1 MAEVT
6 NEPLRVSV
14 VSADREVWSGSARQ
28 VVAKTTIGEIGILRG
43 HEPFLAIL
51 AAGEVRVTLGDGSVV
66 RANAADGFLSFEN
79 DNVTIVARDA
89 ELVEH

>member
-1 MAEVT
+1 MAEVA

-14 VSADREVWSGSARQ
+14 VSADREVWSGTARQ

-66 RANAADGFLSFEN
+66 RASAADGFLSFEN

>member
-1 MAEVT
+1 MQKLAAFPEVECKIFNLEKPGT
-6 NEPLRVSV
+6 EQ
-14 VSADREVWSGSARQ
+14 D
-28 VVAKTTIGEIGILRG
+28 
-43 HEPFLAIL
+43 L
-51 AAGEVRVTLGDGSVV
+51 AAGSFDFIIGTNVLHAVSEVRVTLGDGSVV